1 MTDYAT
7 IKVNK
12 SMAKKEIM
20 DLFYELQDEYND
32 RLEEIKDLNERV
44 SDYDDHPDLT
54 KELYELLT
62 EANQIRGNLG
72 HKLGDA
78 RKKIQDLEEFILEQD
93 NIRKASCVQIGSLQ
107 ATMVHKNRQILQSS
121 EELKKVKHD
130 YPKQNGKIA

>member
-78 RKKIQDLEEFILEQD
+78 RKQIQDLEDSILKQE
-93 NIRKASCVQIGSLQ
+93 NIRQAS
-107 ATMVHKNRQILQSS
+107 
-121 EELKKVKHD
+121 
-130 YPKQNGKIA
+130 

>member
-20 DLFYELQDEYND
+20 DLFYELQEEYND

-44 SDYDDHPDLT
+44 SDYDDHLDLI
-54 KELYELLT
+54 KELYERLT

-78 RKKIQDLEEFILEQD
+78 RKQIQDLEDSILKQE
-93 NIRKASCVQIGSLQ
+93 NIRQASLVQIHCLQ
-107 ATMVHKNRQILQSS
+107 AAMVHKNRQILQSS